1 MHQKRRSSVFRS
13 EYEYGSALEWN
24 VQYGFPLSFLDVN
37 YKRTVLAWLGRDPSW
52 DRLYS
57 LDTEDYELLS
67 KQYFNQQIEHYTFK
81 YTFFLDVV
89 FRSSVLLMGFKIL
102 RLQELDVRE
111 VEKDPKLETIERGRL
126 FLDLALFPILFS
138 IVKKDWAPI
147 INI

>member
-1 MHQKRRSSVFRS
+1 LKGKKLITVLLIFGVIFSVSSISFERRSSVFRS

-67 KQYFNQQIEHYTFK
+67 QQYFNPQIEHYTFK

-89 FRSSVLLMGFKIL
+89 FWSSVLLMGFKIL

-111 VEKDPKLETIERGRL
+111 KLRKIQR
-126 FLDLALFPILFS
+126 
-138 IVKKDWAPI
+138 
-147 INI
+147 